1 MIEITIFPMKN
12 EPDGGASLCERPDEP
27 DFFDVLVRDDGDV
40 LAEAEDL
47 VTYDEALA
55 VAEKYL
61 VEFPGAEIDFGD
73 FFF

>member
-12 EPDGGASLCERPDEP
+12 EPDGSATLCKPPDDP
-27 DFFDVLVRDDGDV
+27 DCYDVLVRDEGGDV
-40 LAEAEDL
+40 LAETEDL
-47 VTYDEALA
+47 ITYAEAVA

-73 FFF
+73 

>member
-12 EPDGGASLCERPDEP
+12 DVDGSATLCEPPDDPE
-27 DFFDVLVRDDGDV
+27 FYDVLVRDDGDV
-40 LAEAEDL
+40 VAETEDL
-47 VTYDEALA
+47 MTYEEAIA

-73 FFF
+73 